1 MWQSPNWVTMNENQF
16 RVNRLDGGTE
26 QTTTTTTTTTKPPTT
41 TTTTTTTTA
50 PTTTP
55 KPSES
60 DCGSYIEIHSNEKNS
75 FDGLRYVHA
84 GYKENNK
91 DVFCY
96 PRNRYN
102 LKSKLHKLCE

>member
-1 MWQSPNWVTMNENQF
+1 MTFTENQF
-16 RVNRLDGGTE
+16 RLNRLDGGTE
-26 QTTTTTTTTTKPPTT
+26 QTTTTTKAPT

-55 KPSES
+55 EPSES
-60 DCGSYIEIHSNEKNS
+60 DCGSFIEIYSNEKNS
-75 FDGLRYVHA
+75 FDGGLRYVHA

-102 LKSKLHKLCE
+102 

>member
-1 MWQSPNWVTMNENQF
+1 MTLTENQF

-26 QTTTTTTTTTKPPTT
+26 QTTKATTTTTKAPTT

-55 KPSES
+55 KPAES
-60 DCGSYIEIHSNEKNS
+60 NCGSYIEIHSNEKNS
-75 FDGLRYVHA
+75 FDGGLRYVHA

-102 LKSKLHKLCE
+102 FISQV